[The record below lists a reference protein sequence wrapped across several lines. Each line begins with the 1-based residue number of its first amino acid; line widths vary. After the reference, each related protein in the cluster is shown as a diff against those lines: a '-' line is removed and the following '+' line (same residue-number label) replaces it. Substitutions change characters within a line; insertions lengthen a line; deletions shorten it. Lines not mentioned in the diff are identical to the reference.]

1 VHSYI
6 CENEII
12 PDDNGVVGGPL
23 IIGPNT
29 YHYTSKIIL
38 DPRIS
43 GYKRGDLLSLVYLK
57 V

>member
-1 VHSYI
+1 MHSYI